1 MSDNAAA
8 APRALRTIISIVGRR
23 NAGKSSLINALC
35 GQEIA
40 IVSDQAGTTTDA
52 VAKPYELLPLGPVT
66 FYDTAGLDDES
77 SLGKQRI
84 KATRKVLFRSDIAL
98 MVIGADGLQNADK
111 QIIEELQKLNIPFAA
126 VFNKTDIYSP
136 CAEDIQW
143 LKHRDIAFTN
153 VSAQTGSNIE
163 EVKKLIISLAPAE
176 LKKDTL
182 LAGDLFKP
190 QDIIVLVVPIDFS
203 APKGRLILPQV
214 QVLREALDCSAKAIV
229 VKDSELV
236 EILQELKRRPALIIT
251 DSQAIMKVAPI
262 VPQDIPLTTFSI
274 LFARNKGDL
283 DILYQGAS
291 TIDQLAD
298 GDKVLIAEACSHHSL
313 SDDIGKVKLPNWLKK
328 YTGKD
333 LQFSF
338 CQGSD
343 FPDDLE
349 QYKLVIH
356 CGACML
362 NRMEMLRRLHECIR
376 RGVPITNYGIAIS
389 KTQGVLERTIKP
401 LLPLA

>member
-1 MSDNAAA
+1 M
-8 APRALRTIISIVGRR
+8 
-23 NAGKSSLINALC
+23 
-35 GQEIA
+35 
-40 IVSDQAGTTTDA
+40 
-52 VAKPYELLPLGPVT
+52 
-66 FYDTAGLDDES
+66 
-77 SLGKQRI
+77 
-84 KATRKVLFRSDIAL
+84 
-98 MVIGADGLQNADK
+98 
-111 QIIEELQKLNIPFAA
+111 
-126 VFNKTDIYSP
+126 
-136 CAEDIQW
+136 
-143 LKHRDIAFTN
+143 
-153 VSAQTGSNIE
+153 
-163 EVKKLIISLAPAE
+163 
-176 LKKDTL
+176 
-182 LAGDLFKP
+182 
-190 QDIIVLVVPIDFS
+190 
-203 APKGRLILPQV
+203 
-214 QVLREALDCSAKAIV
+214 

-401 LLPLA
+401 LLPLPKTH